1 MNNLPPIYVVNLK
14 KSVERLENF
23 KKVMNKYNLSFQR
36 FDAIYG
42 KELSEEEINKN
53 TNIFCRTLLCNNGVI
68 GCAMSHIQLWNQL
81 LEDKN
86 NDTYLILE
94 DDIHD
99 IDIEQLNN
107 LFKFIN
113 ETKFDYD
120 YISLNCIS
128 MFCQNINKGIKVNDK
143 LYLTNKLF
151 TMGTGGYI
159 INKKGAKKLVDMFNK
174 YKISYHIDISIAI
187 KKIISQNNLKH
198 YNTNYNIIILNDE
211 TTLDS
216 TISKSHN
223 SVLLFIL
230 DKLKLYELE
239 WNLKVPLFTLFR
251 KIQISLYFCILTIV
265 LILNIKKFKI
275 KYVNYFIILE
285 MILLFITQL

>member
-1 MNNLPPIYVVNLK
+1 MTNFPPIYIINLK
-14 KSVERLENF
+14 KSTDRIENV
-23 KKVMNKYNLSFQR
+23 KKVMDKYNLKFNR
-36 FDAIYG
+36 FDAVYG
-42 KELSEEEINKN
+42 KELSEDQINKN
-53 TNIFCRTLLCNNGVI
+53 TNIICRTLLCNNGII
-68 GCAMSHIQLWNQL
+68 GCAMSHIQLWNKL

-86 NDTYLILE
+86 NDKYLILE

-99 IDIEQLNN
+99 IDIEQLNS
-107 LFKFIN
+107 LFNFIN
-113 ETKFDYD
+113 KNNFDYD
-120 YISLNCIS
+120 FISLNCVS
-128 MFCQNINKGIKVNDK
+128 MFCQNLNKGIKVNEK

-159 INKKGAKKLVDMFNK
+159 INKNGAKKLVDMFNK

-187 KKIISQNNLKH
+187 KKLISHNLKH
-198 YNTNYNIIILNDE
+198 YNTNFNLVKLNE
-211 TTLDS
+211 ITTLNS

-223 SVLLFIL
+223 SILLFIL
-230 DKLKLYELE
+230 DKLKLYEIE

-251 KIQISLYFCILTIV
+251 KLQISLYFCILTTL

-285 MILLFITQL
+285 MILLIITQL